1 MEPDEYVKSLVE
13 TVEGLSVAGVRSAAD
28 RLAAAWDRGSTVF
41 VAGNGGSAA
50 TASHMACDLAKT
62 AARGRPRGLRVVPLL
77 DVSVLT
83 AWANDV
89 SYEAVFAAPLAA
101 QARPGDVLIVISA
114 SGDSPNIVEALTCAR
129 AASVETIALLG
140 FDGGAARAL
149 ADHVILA
156 NAAHYGVV
164 EDVHLAV
171 NHMLTEL
178 LRDRADAGAQ
188 RAARPT
194 ADLSPAAAPVCVRP
208 VWEV

>member
-1 MEPDEYVKSLVE
+1 MDPDDYVKSLVE
-13 TVEGLSVAGVRSAAD
+13 TVENLSVAGVRSAAD
-28 RLAAAWDRGSTVF
+28 RLAAAWARGSTVF

-62 AARGRPRGLRVVPLL
+62 AVRGRPGGLRVVPLL
-77 DVSVLT
+77 DVSAVT

-89 SYEAVFAAPLAA
+89 SYAAVFAGPLAA
-101 QARPGDVLIVISA
+101 QARPGDVLIVVSA
-114 SGDSPNIVEALTCAR
+114 SGNSPNIVEALACAR
-129 AASVETIALLG
+129 AGSVETIALLG

-156 NAAHYGVV
+156 NASHYGVV

-178 LRDRADAGAQ
+178 LRDRADIDVPDVA
-188 RAARPT
+188 
-194 ADLSPAAAPVCVRP
+194 SPAAGLPAATAPAAARSLR
-208 VWEV
+208 EV